1 MGNVVINSRR
11 CDSVHQWLIES
22 PSPSIVERLSVFEPL
37 QTGLISVDS
46 MIPIGRGQREL
57 LVGDRQTGKTSIG
70 VDTIINQKYEEVLS
84 IYVPVGQKSSA
95 ILEVFLCLAKRDS
108 LSYMSLVVASASK
121 SSVCQ
126 YLCAYTG
133 AALTEFYMLVNSIPL
148 FVMFDNLS
156 KHAVEIYLLLRPPP
170 GREVYPGEIFFV
182 HSKLLQRSSKLSY
195 ILGGGFSTC
204 FLLLK
209 LCQLMYL
216 LI

>member
-1 MGNVVINSRR
+1 M
-11 CDSVHQWLIES
+11 IES

-108 LSYMSLVVASASK
+108 LFYMSLVVASASK

-133 AALTEFYMLVNSIPL
+133 AALAEFYMLVNSIPL
-148 FVMFDNLS
+148 FVMFDDLS
-156 KHAVEIYLLLRPPP
+156 KHAVAYREIYLLLRRPP
-170 GREVYPGEIFFV
+170 GREAYPGEIFFV
-182 HSKLLQRSSKLSY
+182 HSKLLERSSKLSY
-195 ILGGGFSTC
+195 ILGGGSSTC
-204 FLLLK
+204 FPVIETLSAD
-209 LCQLMYL
+209 YL